1 MLSQNV
7 LGFADAMLPGLNDG
21 LGYPSLLP
29 EFVCQFARHANVCS
43 SVFFWFFRKG
53 HYPISLKAEHHC

>member
-29 EFVCQFARHANVCS
+29 EFVCQFARRANVCS
-43 SVFFWFFRKG
+43 SVFFGFFERDIIPF
-53 HYPISLKAEHHC
+53 H